1 MRHLATV
8 VDDGVFAVG
17 HHFGDIHRGHHLV
30 GAHVDAVYLVEI
42 EDGHIEA
49 RAGVVLHAQVA
60 RDARAYHVV
69 LVLERPVESAVIGV
83 DADAAQMARESV
95 DAGDETA
102 LEVVFHQF
110 GGKRHVHTLAL
121 TVIGSTLNVEVALI
135 TREDAFGEVLCHAAQ
150 AEHQEQ

>member
-1 MRHLATV
+1 M
-8 VDDGVFAVG
+8 
-17 HHFGDIHRGHHLV
+17 
-30 GAHVDAVYLVEI
+30 
-42 EDGHIEA
+42 
-49 RAGVVLHAQVA
+49 
-60 RDARAYHVV
+60 

-110 GGKRHVHTLAL
+110 GGKRHVHVLAL
-121 TVIGSTLNVEVALI
+121 TVIGSALNVEVALI
-135 TREDAFGEVLCHAAQ
+135 TREDTLGEVLCHAAQ